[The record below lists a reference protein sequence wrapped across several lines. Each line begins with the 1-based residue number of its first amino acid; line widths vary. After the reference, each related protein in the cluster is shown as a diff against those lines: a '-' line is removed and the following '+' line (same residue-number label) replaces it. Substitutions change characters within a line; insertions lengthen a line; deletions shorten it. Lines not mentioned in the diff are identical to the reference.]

1 MSILSSNCKINPDC
15 DIVVPIDEYASI
27 GDSISAMNLNF
38 RNLDITSCNL
48 LASAADL
55 WSPAYLTLNT
65 LSGDWLSMLTTIET
79 YSSCWNTTYD
89 TVKSLSAFWLKPISM
104 IYPYPFEEDVLNPE
118 TTVEAWVNET
128 FPVRTNDCFNFIV
141 GQEMYIF
148 TPEYTEIN
156 RFVTADSELFDL
168 DDPVASIPGK
178 AGIGLRKPNATEA
191 KKHGEFLVKRAE
203 NSYRITMMGQYSC
216 ISRVTPL
223 VIRVDF
229 SIDSIGSVGVVV
241 PDKFINK
248 IVGLKFKID
257 PETYTWSYAENI
269 YNTV

>member
-104 IYPYPFEEDVLNPE
+104 IYPYPFEEDVLDE
-118 TTVEAWVNET
+118 ITVESWVNET
-128 FPVRTNDCFNFIV
+128 FPVKVGDCFNFIV
-141 GQEMYIF
+141 GQEIYIF
-148 TPEYTEIN
+148 TPEYTDIN
-156 RFVTADSELFDL
+156 RFVNSSTILDL

-191 KKHGEFLVKRAE
+191 KKHGEFLVKRSE

-216 ISRVTPL
+216 ISRSTAV
-223 VIRVDF
+223 VIKVDF
-229 SIDSIGSVGVVV
+229 SIDSIGSIGVIA
-241 PDKFINK
+241 PDRFINK

-257 PETYTWSYAENI
+257 PETYTWRYVENI
-269 YNTV
+269 YNIV